1 MPRHDHRI
9 MLIFPTFYFASVFEE
24 GELFFGIATTYHE
37 ITTFP
42 APAEHITWVSV
53 VKRER
58 LSLVNGSGP
67 LCHATVGVA
76 SKSKADVAFVF
87 GVVFHGVFY
96 YSLTEVEPLPWS
108 KRAHV

>member
-1 MPRHDHRI
+1 
-9 MLIFPTFYFASVFEE
+9 MLLFPTFYFASVFEE

-58 LSLVNGSGP
+58 FCFVNGSGP
-67 LCHATVGVA
+67 LWHATVGVA

-87 GVVFHGVFY
+87 EVVSNGVFY
-96 YSLTEVEPLPWS
+96 YCLTEVDLLRWS
-108 KRAHV
+108 KRAVF